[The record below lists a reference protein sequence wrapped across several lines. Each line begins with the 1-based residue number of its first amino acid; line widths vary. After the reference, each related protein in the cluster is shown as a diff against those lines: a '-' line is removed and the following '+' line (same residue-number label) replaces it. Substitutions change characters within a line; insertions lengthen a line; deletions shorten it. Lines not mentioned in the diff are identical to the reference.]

1 MSRKKGEEDG
11 ASTNRETQSY
21 ESEEG
26 KTNRVI
32 FAVIWNETCALL
44 I

>member
-1 MSRKKGEEDG
+1 MGEVG
-11 ASTNRETQSY
+11 ASTIRETQSY

-26 KTNRVI
+26 KTNRIV
-32 FAVIWNETCALL
+32 FGVIWNETCALL